1 MAKADIDPELLKQA
15 EELNIEV
22 TEAATEEA
30 LRAAIDEVLAED
42 GAGTGGKS
50 VIETL
55 RAAYKS
61 ATGKKAFNGWDATEL
76 QKRIDASGKQP
87 AKPASAPAPKK
98 QSAEPAK
105 TMIPMAINRDI
116 WVDNPDNPDDPIRH
130 RRGKIMEF
138 TIDDAMAGL
147 ESGALSRVK

>member
-1 MAKADIDPELLKQA
+1 MSDLNPDLLKQA
-15 EELNIEV
+15 EELNIQV
-22 TEAATEEA
+22 TESATNEA
-30 LRAAIDEVLAED
+30 LQKAIDEVLAED
-42 GAGTGGKS
+42 GAGASGKS
-50 VIETL
+50 VIEPL
-55 RAAYKS
+55 RA
-61 ATGKKAFNGWDATEL
+61 TWDAAEL
-76 QKRIDASGKQP
+76 QKRIDESGKQP

-105 TMIPMAINRDI
+105 SMIPMAINRDI
-116 WVDNPDNPDDPIRH
+116 WVDNPDDPDKPIRH

>member
-1 MAKADIDPELLKQA
+1 MSDLNPDLLKQA
-15 EELNIEV
+15 EELNIQV
-22 TEAATEEA
+22 TESATNEA
-30 LRAAIDEVLAED
+30 LQKAIDEVLAED
-42 GAGTGGKS
+42 GAGASGKS

-61 ATGKKAFNGWDATEL
+61 VTGKKAFNGWDAAEL
-76 QKRIDASGKQP
+76 QKRIDASGEQP

-105 TMIPMAINRDI
+105 SMIPMAINRDI
-116 WVDNPDNPDDPIRH
+116 WVDNPDNPDEPIRH